1 MIRRAHGCFSLSINL
16 HSIQE
21 APLGSGKFIVGQRS
35 LRMKARKTLQ
45 LIQRVRSPGLRRLRR
60 SRRGLQLRHEAE
72 LFSLHLKRLHVYQL
86 IHLVR
91 VRVADYRAFLSGSRV
106 PPVRPASVAS
116 PPPGPPERSVRD
128 ERPLTDLLSEI
139 TTEAS

>member
-1 MIRRAHGCFSLSINL
+1 M
-16 HSIQE
+16 
-21 APLGSGKFIVGQRS
+21 
-35 LRMKARKTLQ
+35 
-45 LIQRVRSPGLRRLRR
+45 
-60 SRRGLQLRHEAE
+60 RRGLVMALRLPQRPSCEDARIAD
-72 LFSLHLKRLHVYQL
+72 LRTRLAMGDPDLVL
-86 IHLVR
+86 LTKEDVGLLAGIDERTVSRRIADGDLLAVKLGHLVR

-106 PPVRPASVAS
+106 PRVRPASAAS